1 MVHSLFSKCF
11 AYCRYTGVTLVSWIL
26 LKSEYFHDGQLS
38 CTVMKT
44 SPPLPLMKKFSYA
57 SKWHSV
63 VLFETP
69 LDVKFTELNGFF
81 W

>member
-1 MVHSLFSKCF
+1 MVHSIFSKCF

-57 SKWHSV
+57 SKQGCSGKKILGHTLRPGV
-63 VLFETP
+63 Q
-69 LDVKFTELNGFF
+69 GAA
-81 W
+81 